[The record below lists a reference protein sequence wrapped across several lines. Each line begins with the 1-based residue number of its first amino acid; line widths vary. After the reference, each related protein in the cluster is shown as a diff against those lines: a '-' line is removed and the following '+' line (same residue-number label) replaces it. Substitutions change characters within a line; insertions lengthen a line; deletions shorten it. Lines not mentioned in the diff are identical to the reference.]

1 MRSGTMLNRS
11 RPANPS
17 RQPRSLERNQPA
29 IMIEAHRPS
38 ARMAIEQRSLTLDE
52 FLGLPEEE
60 PALELEPDGTVSQKV
75 SPKGQHSILQLALCE
90 RINEFARPQ
99 YLALAFPELRTVY
112 AGAAYVP
119 DVAVYR
125 WHRIPRTSDGK
136 VANEF
141 REPPDIAIEIVSP
154 EQSTNALIRRSLWYV
169 QHGVEIA
176 LLIDP
181 SDDSVIRWHAQD
193 PTAVLRR
200 GDGISFGDV
209 VPGLQLIVAELFDV
223 LYLR

>member
-1 MRSGTMLNRS
+1 
-11 RPANPS
+11 
-17 RQPRSLERNQPA
+17 
-29 IMIEAHRPS
+29 
-38 ARMAIEQRSLTLDE
+38 MAIEQRSLTLDE
-52 FLGLPEEE
+52 FLALPEEE
-60 PALELEPDGTVSQKV
+60 PALEREPDGTVSQKV
-75 SPKGQHSILQLALCE
+75 SPKGQHSALQLALCE
-90 RINEFARPQ
+90 HINHFARPQ
-99 YLALAFPELRTVY
+99 HLALAFPELRAVY

-125 WHRIPRTSDGK
+125 WQRIPRTSDGK
-136 VANEF
+136 IANDF

-176 LLIDP
+176 LLVDP

-209 VPGLQLIVAELFDV
+209 APGLELTVVELFDV